1 MTPKARLSIEWFE
14 RYTAQYRDAEGLLT
28 PALELKY
35 RHSRRVAEN
44 ARLIAL
50 GLKLDESEIQLAEI
64 CGLVHDIG
72 RFPQYSRFGSFRD
85 ADTLDHGLA
94 GRMTLEAEGVP
105 SLMNEDEWE
114 RVSCAV
120 EYHNR
125 KTDDLPADL
134 PEKARRLLN
143 IIRDADKL
151 DIMDLV
157 LQSVARDGF
166 RDLPGMLPHIR
177 TDRELT
183 PSVVEEFQK
192 HRSISTSH
200 LGTVADFLLML
211 AFWFYDFNFF
221 SSRQIAVSRD
231 LIGRLQKELPDT
243 PFILELFAGI
253 RKITDSEET
262 EISLPDLK

>member
-1 MTPKARLSIEWFE
+1 MPPKERLLIEWFE
-14 RYTAQYRDAEGLLT
+14 RYTARYRDAVDLL
-28 PALELKY
+28 PAALELKY

-72 RFPQYSRFGSFRD
+72 RFPQYSRYGTFRD

-94 GRMTLEAEGVP
+94 GRKTLESEGVP
-105 SLMNEDEWE
+105 SLLDEDEWA

-134 PEKARRLLN
+134 PENARQLLN

-166 RDLPGMLPHIR
+166 RELPGMLPHIR
-177 TDRELT
+177 LSRELT

-200 LGTVADFLLML
+200 LETVADFLLML

-231 LIGRLQKELPDT
+231 LIGRLQKELPET
-243 PFILELFAGI
+243 PFIRELFAGI
-253 RKITDSEET
+253 RKMTNSEGM

>member
-1 MTPKARLSIEWFE
+1 MTPKARFFIQWFE
-14 RYTAQYRDAEGLLT
+14 RYTARYRDAEGLL
-28 PALELKY
+28 PVALELKY
-35 RHSRRVAEN
+35 RHSRRVAKN
-44 ARLIAL
+44 ARLIARS
-50 GLKLDESEIQLAEI
+50 LKLDEAEIQLAEI

-72 RFPQYSRFGSFRD
+72 RFPQYIRYGTFRD

-94 GRMTLEAEGVP
+94 GRMTLEAEGAP
-105 SLMNEDEWE
+105 SLFDEDEWV

-125 KTDDLPADL
+125 KTAHL
-134 PEKARRLLN
+134 PENLPGNSRRLLN
-143 IIRDADKL
+143 IVRDADKL

-183 PSVVEEFQK
+183 SSVMEEFRK
-192 HRSISTSH
+192 NRAISTNH

-211 AFWFYDFNFF
+211 ASWFYDFNF
-221 SSRQIAVSRD
+221 SSSVQIAVSHN

-243 PFILELFAGI
+243 PFILELFADI
-253 RKITDSEET
+253 KKMTTSEER
-262 EISLPDLK
+262 I